1 MVADD
6 EVIDKFNIEHFAR
19 FNELPGHSD
28 VFGRRGGIAAG
39 VIVANDDTGAVAY
52 NRRAKYLGGAQDGA
66 IDGALVAADIV
77 YHLILRIEH
86 QDAHLV

>member
-1 MVADD
+1 MV
-6 EVIDKFNIEHFAR
+6 I
-19 FNELPGHSD
+19 S
-28 VFGRRGGIAAG
+28 
-39 VIVANDDTGAVAY
+39 ANDDAGAVAY

-86 QDAHLV
+86 QDAHH